1 MHLRGWSDESLACTM
16 PVGSM
21 WTNLFEQIIC
31 NCCTDSCSTPYTMFN
46 ITTCKDKEREGDPE
60 ISWGRYF
67 LSSVYEVFAN
77 SDHSWIREIAWFGTK
92 VRVRYADSPGYPG
105 EYLYLTCQWDPSRD
119 CCGWVDYCGKSPL
132 GGERL
137 KLLSPSMEL
146 EHSSQCMNIHSTN
159 VLLIDSIIIM

>member
-1 MHLRGWSDESLACTM
+1 MIGWVVGMHYASRFDVDELVWANHLQLLY
-16 PVGSM
+16 
-21 WTNLFEQIIC
+21 WLLFYSVYYVQ
-31 NCCTDSCSTPYTMFN
+31 YHHLQRQR
-46 ITTCKDKEREGDPE
+46 ERYRDPE

-137 KLLSPSMEL
+137 KLLSPWIEL
-146 EHSSQCMNIHSTN
+146 EHSSQCMNKHSTN
-159 VLLIDSIIIM
+159 VLLIDSIIM

>member
-1 MHLRGWSDESLACTM
+1 MSRWHALCQSVRCGRTCLSKSSATVVLTPVLLRIL
-16 PVGSM
+16 
-21 WTNLFEQIIC
+21 
-31 NCCTDSCSTPYTMFN
+31 CSISPPAKT
-46 ITTCKDKEREGDPE
+46 KRERYRDPE

-146 EHSSQCMNIHSTN
+146 EHSSQCMNKHSTN
-159 VLLIDSIIIM
+159 VLLIDSIIM